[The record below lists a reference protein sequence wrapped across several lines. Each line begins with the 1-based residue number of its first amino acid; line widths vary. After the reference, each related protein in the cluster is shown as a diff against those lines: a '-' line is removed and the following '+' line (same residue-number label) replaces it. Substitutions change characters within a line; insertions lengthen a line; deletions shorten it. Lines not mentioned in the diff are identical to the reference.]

1 MIKKVDVSI
10 QTNPV
15 FELLVSLNRIADSDQ
30 LESSYFE
37 NAGYPPNPRM
47 TEIIQEIKGS
57 LSTFYRQEISFFF
70 GRPVCALLWD
80 FVISNGINDINQL
93 PVKFAELSDRESL
106 KYLLCDIIESVCEQ
120 EMNICQNEKAFEDL
134 LADLGSFEKRLADCQ
149 DLSSA
154 DREKALE
161 FLRYPAEAKL
171 RLVNLLEH
179 YVKVFAPYVAELE
192 ELDRM
197 EVERSRSA
205 CLENVDE
212 FVTNYLK
219 INVKILA
226 PAKQLIL
233 IPNAFSEILTYF
245 IQPSK
250 GQFVLV
256 YGAFISKK
264 RMREKRSEDVKQ
276 FLKVLS
282 EEKRIDIIKL
292 LAVKPALGSDLAKQ
306 IGLTNATASYHMTMM
321 LGIGLIDYERVGQ
334 RLHYVLKKEVLK
346 DLLDKAYK
354 ELTNL

>member
-1 MIKKVDVSI
+1 MMKKVKVSI

-15 FELLVSLNRIADSDQ
+15 FEMLVSLNRIADSDQ

-37 NAGYPPNPRM
+37 NAGYPPNSRM
-47 TEIIQEIKGS
+47 SEIIQEIKS
-57 LSTFYRQEISFFF
+57 NLSTFYRQEISFFF
-70 GRPVCALLWD
+70 GKPVCSLLWG
-80 FVISNGINDINQL
+80 FVVNEGILDINKL
-93 PVKFAELSDRESL
+93 PVKFAELSDIESL
-106 KYLLCDIIESVCEQ
+106 KHLLWDIFELICEQDASVCE
-120 EMNICQNEKAFEDL
+120 NEKGFEML
-134 LADLGSFEKRLADCQ
+134 LANLESFELRLAGCQ
-149 DLSSA
+149 GLSSS

-161 FLRYPAEAKL
+161 FFRYPAEAKL
-171 RLVNLLEH
+171 RLVNLLEQ

-192 ELDRM
+192 ELGQV
-197 EVERSRSA
+197 EVERSRSV
-205 CLENVDE
+205 CFDNVDA

-226 PAKQLIL
+226 PAKLLIL
-233 IPNAFSEILTYF
+233 IPNAFSEILTYLF
-245 IQPSK
+245 QPSK

-256 YGAFISKK
+256 YGAFINKK
-264 RMREKRSEDVKQ
+264 RKREKRSEEIKQ

-282 EEKRIDIIKL
+282 EEKRIDIIKIL
-292 LAVKPALGSDLAKQ
+292 STKPALGSDVAKQ

-346 DLLDKAYK
+346 DLLDKAYQ

>member
-1 MIKKVDVSI
+1 MKKVEVLI

-15 FELLVSLNRIADSDQ
+15 FEMLVSLNRIADTDL
-30 LESSYFE
+30 LENSYFE

-47 TEIIQEIKGS
+47 TAIIQEIKNS

-70 GRPVCALLWD
+70 GKPVCSLLWD
-80 FVISNGINDINQL
+80 FIITEGIHDINQL
-93 PVKFAELSDRESL
+93 PVKFAELRDMDSL
-106 KYLLCDIIESVCEQ
+106 KHLLYDIIESICEQ
-120 EMNICQNEKAFEDL
+120 EGNTCQDEKGIAIL
-134 LADLGSFEKRLADCQ
+134 LADKESFEKRLAGCQ
-149 DLSSA
+149 DLSSS

-161 FLRYPAEAKL
+161 LLRYPAEAKL
-171 RLVNLLEH
+171 RLVSLLEQ

-192 ELDRM
+192 ELERA
-197 EVERSRSA
+197 EVERSRGA
-205 CLENVDE
+205 CFENVED

-250 GQFVLV
+250 GQIVLV

-264 RMREKRSEDVKQ
+264 RMREKRSEEIKQ

-282 EEKRIDIIKL
+282 EEKRIDIIKI

-321 LGIGLIDYERVGQ
+321 LGIGLIDYERIGQ

-346 DLLDKAYK
+346 DLMDKAYQ

>member
-1 MIKKVDVSI
+1 MKKVDVSI

-15 FELLVSLNRIADSDQ
+15 FEMLVSLNRIADSDL

-37 NAGYPPNPRM
+37 NAGYPPNPRV
-47 TEIIQEIKGS
+47 TEIIQEIKHS

-70 GRPVCALLWD
+70 GKPVCSLLWD
-80 FVISNGINDINQL
+80 FIITEGIHDINQL
-93 PVKFAELSDRESL
+93 PVKFAELSDMDSL
-106 KYLLCDIIESVCEQ
+106 KHLLYDIIESICEQ
-120 EMNICQNEKAFEDL
+120 EANICQDEKEIEIL
-134 LADLGSFEKRLADCQ
+134 LADTESFEKRLAGCQ
-149 DLSSA
+149 DLTSS

-161 FLRYPAEAKL
+161 LLRYPAEAKL
-171 RLVNLLEH
+171 RLVNLLEQ
-179 YVKVFAPYVAELE
+179 YVKVFAPYVAELD
-192 ELDRM
+192 ELDRA
-197 EVERSRSA
+197 EVERSRDV
-205 CLENVDE
+205 CFENVEE

-245 IQPSK
+245 IQPAK
-250 GQFVLV
+250 GQIVLV

-264 RMREKRSEDVKQ
+264 RMREKRSEEIKL

-282 EEKRIDIIKL
+282 EEKRIDIIKS

-306 IGLTNATASYHMTMM
+306 IGLTSATASYHMTMM

-346 DLLDKAYK
+346 DLLDKAYQ

>member
-1 MIKKVDVSI
+1 MMKKVNVSI

-47 TEIIQEIKGS
+47 ADMIQEIKSNLS
-57 LSTFYRQEISFFF
+57 LFYRQEISFFF
-70 GRPVCALLWD
+70 GKPVCSLLWD
-80 FVISNGINDINQL
+80 FVISEGINDINQL
-93 PVKFAELSDRESL
+93 PVKFANLSDLECLRH
-106 KYLLCDIIESVCEQ
+106 LLFDVIESVCEQ
-120 EMNICQNEKAFEDL
+120 EGTFCDDERGMERL
-134 LADLGSFEKRLADCQ
+134 LADLGAFEQRVLACQ
-149 DLSSA
+149 DISSV

-161 FLRYPAEAKL
+161 FLHYPAEAKL
-171 RLVNLLEH
+171 RLVNLLKH
-179 YVKVFAPYVAELE
+179 YVKVFEPFVAELE
-192 ELDRM
+192 SLDHE

-205 CLENVDE
+205 CLDDVDE

-219 INVKILA
+219 INAKIIA

-233 IPNAFSEILTYF
+233 IPNAFSEILTYL
-245 IQPSK
+245 IQPTK
-250 GQFVLV
+250 GKYVLV

-264 RMREKRSEDVKQ
+264 RMREKRSEEIKQ

-282 EEKRIDIIKL
+282 EEKRIQIIKI
-292 LAVKPALGSDLAKQ
+292 LASKPALGSDLAKQ
-306 IGLTNATASYHMTMM
+306 VGLTSATASYHMTMM

-334 RLHYVLKKEVLK
+334 RLHYVLKKDVLK
-346 DLLDKAYK
+346 ELLDKAYQ

>member
-1 MIKKVDVSI
+1 MKKVEVSI
-10 QTNPV
+10 QTNPA
-15 FELLVSLNRIADSDQ
+15 FEMLVSLNRIADSDQ
-30 LESSYFE
+30 LESNYFE

-47 TEIIQEIKGS
+47 SEMIQEIKS
-57 LSTFYRQEISFFF
+57 NLSIFYRQEISFFF
-70 GRPVCALLWD
+70 GNPVCALLWD
-80 FVISNGINDINQL
+80 FVITERINDIRQL
-93 PVKFAELSDRESL
+93 PIKFRELSDLESL
-106 KYLLCDIIESVCEQ
+106 KYLLYDTIESICEQ
-120 EMNICQNEKAFEDL
+120 EENICQNEKGIEILLSDMKAFEQRVT
-134 LADLGSFEKRLADCQ
+134 ECQ
-149 DLSSA
+149 DLSPV

-179 YVKVFAPYVAELE
+179 YVKVFEPYVAELN
-192 ELDRM
+192 ELDHE

-205 CLENVDE
+205 CLDNVDD

-233 IPNAFSEILTYF
+233 IPHAFSEILTYF
-245 IQPSK
+245 IQQSK

-264 RMREKRSEDVKQ
+264 RMREKRSEEIKQ

-282 EEKRIDIIKL
+282 EEKRINIIKI
-292 LAVKPALGSDLAKQ
+292 LASKPALGNDLAKQ
-306 IGLTNATASYHMTMM
+306 LGLTNATASYHMTMM
-321 LGIGLIDYERVGQ
+321 LGIGLIDYERIGQ

-346 DLLDKAYK
+346 DLLDKAYQ

>member
-1 MIKKVDVSI
+1 MMKKVEVSI

-15 FELLVSLNRIADSDQ
+15 FEMLVSLNRIADSDQ

-37 NAGYPPNPRM
+37 NAGYPPNSRM
-47 TEIIQEIKGS
+47 AEIIQEIKNN

-70 GRPVCALLWD
+70 GKPVCSLLWD
-80 FVISNGINDINQL
+80 FVINEGINDISQL
-93 PVKFAELSDRESL
+93 PVKFAELSDIDSL
-106 KYLLCDIIESVCEQ
+106 KHLLCDVIESVCEQ
-120 EMNICQNEKAFEDL
+120 EANICQDEKGIGIL
-134 LADLGSFEKRLADCQ
+134 LADLESFEKRLAGCQ

-171 RLVNLLEH
+171 RLVSLLEQ
-179 YVKVFAPYVAELE
+179 YVRVFAPYVAELD
-192 ELDRM
+192 ELGRV

-205 CLENVDE
+205 CLDNFEE

-226 PAKQLIL
+226 PAKQVIL

-245 IQPSK
+245 LQPVK

-264 RMREKRSEDVKQ
+264 RMREKRSEEIKQ

-282 EEKRIDIIKL
+282 EEKRIDIIKIL
-292 LAVKPALGSDLAKQ
+292 SAKPALGNDLAKQ

-346 DLLDKAYK
+346 DLLDKAYQ
-354 ELTNL
+354 ELTNQ

>member
-1 MIKKVDVSI
+1 MMKKVDVSI

-15 FELLVSLNRIADSDQ
+15 FEMLVSLNRIADSDQ

-37 NAGYPPNPRM
+37 NAGYPPNLRM
-47 TEIIQEIKGS
+47 AEIIQEIKS
-57 LSTFYRQEISFFF
+57 NLSTFYRQEISFFF
-70 GRPVCALLWD
+70 GKPVCSLLWG
-80 FVISNGINDINQL
+80 FVINEGIHDINQL
-93 PVKFAELSDRESL
+93 PVKFAELSDKDSL
-106 KYLLCDIIESVCEQ
+106 KHLLYETIESICEQ
-120 EMNICQNEKAFEDL
+120 EADICQNEKGIEVL
-134 LADLGSFEKRLADCQ
+134 LADLESFEQRLAGCQ
-149 DLSSA
+149 GLSSA

-161 FLRYPAEAKL
+161 FYRYPAEAKL

-179 YVKVFAPYVAELE
+179 YVKVFAPYVAELD
-192 ELDRM
+192 ELDRV

-205 CLENVDE
+205 CIDDVDE

-226 PAKQLIL
+226 PTKKLIL
-233 IPNAFSEILTYF
+233 IPNAFSEILTYLF
-245 IQPSK
+245 QPKK

-264 RMREKRSEDVKQ
+264 RMREKRSEEVKQ

-282 EEKRIDIIKL
+282 EEKRIDIIKI
-292 LAVKPALGSDLAKQ
+292 LAAKPALGSDLAKQ

-346 DLLDKAYK
+346 NFMDKAYQ
-354 ELTNL
+354 ELVNL

>member
-1 MIKKVDVSI
+1 MKKVEVSI

-15 FELLVSLNRIADSDQ
+15 FEMLVSLNRIADTDL

-47 TEIIQEIKGS
+47 AEIIQEIKNS

-70 GRPVCALLWD
+70 GKPVCSLLWD
-80 FVISNGINDINQL
+80 FVIAEGIHDINLL
-93 PVKFAELSDRESL
+93 PVKFSELTVMDSL
-106 KYLLCDIIESVCEQ
+106 KHLLCDVIESICEQ
-120 EMNICQNEKAFEDL
+120 EANICEDEKGIEILLEDME
-134 LADLGSFEKRLADCQ
+134 SFEQRLTGCQ
-149 DLSSA
+149 DLSSSE
-154 DREKALE
+154 REKALE

-171 RLVNLLEH
+171 RLVSLLEQ
-179 YVKVFAPYVAELE
+179 YVRVFAPYVAELE
-192 ELDRM
+192 ELDRA

-205 CLENVDE
+205 CLENYEE

-219 INVKILA
+219 INAKILE

-245 IQPSK
+245 IKPAE

-256 YGAFISKK
+256 YGTFISKK
-264 RMREKRSEDVKQ
+264 RMREKRSEEIKQ

-282 EEKRIDIIKL
+282 EEKRVDIIKI
-292 LAVKPALGSDLAKQ
+292 LALKPALGNDLAKQ

-346 DLLDKAYK
+346 DLMDKAYQ
-354 ELTNL
+354 ELTNQ